1 MILQEGY
8 ITKGKMKGFFVR
20 LIDDAPICG
29 GYYLL
34 FSKDFSDPNA
44 EGYDEWYE
52 SLEEADR
59 AFEAFELIPTDETE
73 L

>member
-20 LIDDAPICG
+20 LIDDAPISG

-52 SLEEADR
+52 SLEDAER
-59 AFEAFELIPTDETE
+59 AFGAFDIIPSDEAGL
-73 L
+73 